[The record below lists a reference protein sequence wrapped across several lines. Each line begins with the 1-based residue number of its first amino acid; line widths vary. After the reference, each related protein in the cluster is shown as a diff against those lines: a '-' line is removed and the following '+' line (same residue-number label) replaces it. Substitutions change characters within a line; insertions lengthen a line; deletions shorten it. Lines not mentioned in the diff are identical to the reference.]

1 MCKHET
7 NSCLLVLVL
16 FAPRIYIYIYIY
28 MHFIR
33 FSTWPFLIW
42 EYDVTVS
49 VTNST
54 LRNVVDDT
62 DS

>member
-1 MCKHET
+1 
-7 NSCLLVLVL
+7 
-16 FAPRIYIYIYIY
+16 

-42 EYDVTVS
+42 EYEVTVS